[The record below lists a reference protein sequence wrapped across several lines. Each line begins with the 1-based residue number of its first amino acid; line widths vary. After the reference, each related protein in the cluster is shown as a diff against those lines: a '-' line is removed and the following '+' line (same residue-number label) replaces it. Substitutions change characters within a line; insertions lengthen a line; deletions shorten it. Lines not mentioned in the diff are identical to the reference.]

1 MKSDKKIRIA
11 PYFVMINI
19 SNRLRLKLGVL
30 QVSVKVGGDGSLWKY
45 GVEGFFE

>member
-1 MKSDKKIRIA
+1 MHMYSDKKIRID

-30 QVSVKVGGDGSLWKY
+30 QVSVKFMGRKFF
-45 GVEGFFE
+45 VEVRR